1 MITPE
6 TQCSVLSAVLKTAE
20 CISGRK
26 KKKIEEGEGIFEL
39 NTIFA
44 KCYSLPEMS
53 ISDILTLSLLSHV
66 PHPHT
71 HSLA

>member
-1 MITPE
+1 M
-6 TQCSVLSAVLKTAE
+6 AE
-20 CISGRK
+20 